1 MIWTPIIS
9 DHFPL
14 PWNLST
20 ADEIVTKF
28 ITNFSVF
35 NPCSI
40 ISLTGQINKLHP
52 PLWTPFDGKKTKGI
66 WSFGIRLILACVQ
79 DSLIIQKSYNTSI
92 MIEISSCVPALNTI
106 IWYPLRLIV
115 VMISVFYQE
124 LPTICIDNIHT
135 YNVKY
140 INVCP

>member
-1 MIWTPIIS
+1 MGLLIFVWGIYTELQNCMYQMAHGPC
-9 DHFPL
+9 
-14 PWNLST
+14 LSQSLGFQSMT
-20 ADEIVTKF
+20 
-28 ITNFSVF
+28 IT
-35 NPCSI
+35 
-40 ISLTGQINKLHP
+40 SLTGQINKLHP

-79 DSLIIQKSYNTSI
+79 DSLIIQKSYNTRI
-92 MIEISSCVPALNTI
+92 MIQILSCVPALNTI

-124 LPTICIDNIHT
+124 LPTICIDNIHK